1 MRLWRGKDGGVS
13 DYGLSQVLVGLEM
26 SAVSMVRD
34 YVEFLFDGPI
44 VRALA
49 NPRGRLGDLDWQF
62 PAENALS
69 AMRLY
74 IGRTITGVELRED
87 ENLTLEFGE
96 DRIVVPLDDESRPGP
111 EAAHVV
117 GADDLGLPDTKR
129 GL

>member
-1 MRLWRGKDGGVS
+1 
-13 DYGLSQVLVGLEM
+13 M

-49 NPRGRLGDLDWQF
+49 DPRGRLGGRDWQF

-74 IGRTITGVELRED
+74 IGRTITDVVLRKNEH
-87 ENLTLEFGE
+87 LTLAFGE
-96 DRIVVPLDDESRPGP
+96 DRIVVPLDDESRPGQKP
-111 EAAHVV
+111 LMSWAQTTR
-117 GADDLGLPDTKR
+117 DSRTTKHM
-129 GL
+129 